1 MKNLIKIRDIAN
13 ELGIKPSLLRYRA
26 DKLGIKVYRRPEKHG
41 QTKLWLY
48 ISKKH
53 HSNLINDKHI
63 KSVRAPI
70 QCPKINYKSLFA
82 CNWANPR
89 GVQL

>member
-13 ELGIKPSLLRYRA
+13 ELGIKPSRLKSRA
-26 DKLGIKVYRRPEKHG
+26 IKLGVKVYKRPEKYG
-41 QTKLWLY
+41 QKRLWLY
-48 ISKKH
+48 INKKH
-53 HSNLINDKHI
+53 HSHLVNDKHI
-63 KSVRAPI
+63 KLVRAPI